1 MDEEGKKSKR
11 GRKCKYDTVIAPNLK
26 LIYEMYQYMDE
37 KQIAQ
42 AFGIA
47 RSTWYEYKNKFADFS
62 DTLALARVRLAT
74 ELKSTLKMK
83 ALGYRIKETHIRVPE
98 GDDGG
103 FKDIYEKEIAPDF
116 ASIDRLLQNIDP
128 TWRTEDAGNREN
140 KEKLTEIAQQKADQ
154 SEWK

>member
-1 MDEEGKKSKR
+1 MDEDGKKKKT
-11 GRKCKYDTVIAPNLK
+11 GRKCKYETVIAPNLA
-26 LIYEMYQYMDE
+26 LIKEMYQYMDE

-47 RSTWYEYKNKFADFS
+47 RSTWYDYKNKFSELA
-62 DTLALARVRLAT
+62 DTLALARVKLAT
-74 ELKSTLKMK
+74 NLKSTLKMK

-103 FKDIYEKEIAPDF
+103 FKDIYEKEVAPDF

-140 KEKLTEIAQQKADQ
+140 KEKLTEIAQQRADNA
-154 SEWK
+154 EW